1 MFLVSVFCVIS
12 VVYLMAPLL
21 GFKRGVTDG
30 KLISSF
36 SVVYHVRRRER
47 LWEKRYGGKRV

>member
-21 GFKRGVTDG
+21 GFERGVTDG
-30 KLISSF
+30 KSIKG
-36 SVVYHVRRRER
+36 VVVQGR
-47 LWEKRYGGKRV
+47 